1 MIWGFRN
8 PRKPRKLCSDLDTK
22 KPGGPR
28 KPSGEHEN
36 LKRRDLE
43 NLKSLINLTVQFPRQ
58 SGESRKLAFIK
69 TWKAYKLKDMI

>member
-8 PRKPRKLCSDLDTK
+8 PRKPRKLCSDLETK

-43 NLKSLINLTVQFPRQ
+43 NLKSLINLTV
-58 SGESRKLAFIK
+58 
-69 TWKAYKLKDMI
+69 

>member
-8 PRKPRKLCSDLDTK
+8 PRKPRKLCSDLETK

-43 NLKSLINLTVQFPRQ
+43 NLKTPN
-58 SGESRKLAFIK
+58 KL
-69 TWKAYKLKDMI
+69 DGVVS

>member
-1 MIWGFRN
+1 MALKTQNTLKLTRTSMIWGFRN
-8 PRKPRKLCSDLDTK
+8 PRKPRKLCSDLETK

-43 NLKSLINLTVQFPRQ
+43 NLKSLINLTV
-58 SGESRKLAFIK
+58 
-69 TWKAYKLKDMI
+69 